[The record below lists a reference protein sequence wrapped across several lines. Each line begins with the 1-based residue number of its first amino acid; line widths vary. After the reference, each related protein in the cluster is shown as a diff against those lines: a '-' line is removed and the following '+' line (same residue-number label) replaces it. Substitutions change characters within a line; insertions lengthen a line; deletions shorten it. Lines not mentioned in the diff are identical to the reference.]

1 MANTNTKNRKMK
13 NLKLSIITVNF
24 NNNEGLKKTL
34 SSLKSQ
40 RFSDYEHIIID
51 AGSTDNSLETILE
64 YQKNNDHL
72 SFWISEPDKGIY
84 DGMNKG
90 IKHAKGEYLYFLNTG
105 DSLKENI
112 LEKIDYDGTK
122 YIYGDITLLKPDGE
136 RIDKISPYPIDPIS
150 ILLKD
155 TICHQACF
163 IHKSLFDNSSYNID
177 YKIVADWGH
186 IVDNIIL
193 KNCSYKHVPLIIV
206 DYDENGFSAN
216 LGCSAVFAER
226 HKWLKENIPYPFFDI
241 LIRLNDVQ
249 TELDSLK
256 NSEIGSILPQLN
268 STRKFKKR
276 IRKIIIFLYKI
287 NSFFSSK

>member
-1 MANTNTKNRKMK
+1 MNIMNRKIK

-34 SSLKSQ
+34 SSLKLQ
-40 RFSDYEHIIID
+40 KFTDYEHIIID
-51 AGSTDNSLETILE
+51 AGSTDNSLKTILE

-105 DSLKENI
+105 DCLKENI

-122 YIYGDITLLKPDGE
+122 YIYGNITVLKPDGQ
-136 RIDKISPYPIDPIS
+136 RIDKISPYPIDPIY

-163 IHKSLFDNSSYNID
+163 IHKSLFGQVSYNID

-186 IVDNIIL
+186 IVDSIIL
-193 KNCSYKHVPLIIV
+193 KKCSYKHIPLNIV
-206 DYDENGFSAN
+206 DYDDSGFSAKI
-216 LGCSAVFAER
+216 GRSAVFEER
-226 HKWLKENIPYPFFDI
+226 HKWLKDNIPYPFFDI
-241 LIRLNDVQ
+241 LMRLDAVQ
-249 TELDSLK
+249 TELQSLK
-256 NSEIGSILPQLN
+256 SSEIGSILPQIN

-276 IRKIIIFLYKI
+276 IKKIIIFLYKI
-287 NSFFSSK
+287 NSFLSST

>member
-1 MANTNTKNRKMK
+1 MK

-34 SSLKSQ
+34 SSLKLQ
-40 RFSDYEHIIID
+40 KFSDYEHIIID

-90 IKHAKGEYLYFLNTG
+90 IKHAKGEYFYFLNTG
-105 DSLKENI
+105 DCLKENI

-122 YIYGDITLLKPDGE
+122 YIYGDITVLKPDGQ

-163 IHKSLFDNSSYNID
+163 IHKSLFEQVAYNID

-186 IVDNIIL
+186 IVDSIIL
-193 KNCSYKHVPLIIV
+193 KKCSYKHIPLNIV
-206 DYDENGFSAN
+206 DYDESGFSSN
-216 LGCSAVFAER
+216 IGWPTILAER
-226 HKWLKENIPYPFFDI
+226 HKWLKENIPYPLFEI
-241 LIRLNDVQ
+241 LIKLDTVQ
-249 TELDSLK
+249 AELQSLK
-256 NSEIGSILPQLN
+256 NSEIGSILPQIN

-276 IRKIIIFLYKI
+276 MKKLILFLYKI
-287 NSFFSSK
+287 NTFFSSNNVH